1 MTAIVKKLAVALGLA
16 GSAAAADNALF
27 LRLSP
32 DREDLEAYRW
42 SVRPVLVFAPDSDD
56 AQYTEQIALLR
67 AAEAG
72 LAERDIVV
80 LTDTAPDEKGRLRA
94 ALAVDGFEVL
104 LVGKDGGV
112 KLRQETPLSVDD
124 LFATIDAMPMR
135 QREMVD

>member
-16 GSAAAADNALF
+16 GSAAAADNALS

-42 SVRPVLVFAPDSDD
+42 SVRPVLVFAPGSDD
-56 AQYTEQIALLR
+56 VKYTEQIALLR

>member
-32 DREDLEAYRW
+32 DHEDLEAYRW
-42 SVRPVLVFAPDSDD
+42 SARPVLVFAPDSDD
-56 AQYTEQIALLR
+56 ARYTEQIALLR

-135 QREMVD
+135 QREMAD